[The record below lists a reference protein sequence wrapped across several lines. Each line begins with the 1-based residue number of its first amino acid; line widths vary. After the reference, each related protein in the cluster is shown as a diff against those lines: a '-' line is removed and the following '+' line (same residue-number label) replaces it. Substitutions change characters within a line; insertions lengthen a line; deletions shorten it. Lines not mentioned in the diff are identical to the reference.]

1 MEAILG
7 KLGLERLT
15 HTFEVEKISPDI
27 VCKLSIYEM
36 NCLGVMNRS
45 DIMNLRTECLN
56 YGCLQPTKMKSIGAG
71 PPEFMISKTVL
82 ENLLE
87 TDFQI
92 KEIAKLLSVSEST
105 VYRRMRF
112 SLRKLE
118 FSTIDDFQ
126 LTSVVKEIVEEFPS
140 CGEVILHQILK
151 QRDIKVHT
159 HFVLSLC
166 LCLSLSHE
174 FPPFR
179 SFSLLKLSS
188 VFRIKCFF
196 S

>member
-45 DIMNLRTECLN
+45 DIMNMRTECLN
-56 YGCLQPTKMKSIGAG
+56 YGCLQPRKMKSIGAG
-71 PPEFMISKTVL
+71 PPEFMMSKTVL

-105 VYRRMRF
+105 LYRHMRVF

-126 LTSVVKEIVEEFPS
+126 LTSIVKEIVEEFPS
-140 CGEVILHQILK
+140 CGEVMLNQILK

-159 HFVLSLC
+159 HTHTLCVSLF
-166 LCLSLSHE
+166 LSLSLMNSL
-174 FPPFR
+174 PFR
-179 SFSLLKLSS
+179 LSL
-188 VFRIKCFF
+188 F
-196 S
+196 

>member
-7 KLGLERLT
+7 KLGLERST
-15 HTFEVEKISPDI
+15 HIFEVEKISLDI
-27 VCKLSIYEM
+27 FCKLSIYEM

-71 PPEFMISKTVL
+71 PQFMISKTVL

-87 TDFQI
+87 TGFQI
-92 KEIAKLLSVSEST
+92 KEIAKLLFVSEST
-105 VYRRMRF
+105 VYRRMRVF

-126 LTSVVKEIVEEFPS
+126 LTSIVKEIVEEFPS
-140 CGEVILHQILK
+140 CGEVMLNQILK

-159 HFVLSLC
+159 HTLSLC
-166 LCLSLSHE
+166 VSLFLSLTNSLP
-174 FPPFR
+174 FPL
-179 SFSLLKLSS
+179 SL
-188 VFRIKCFF
+188 F
-196 S
+196 